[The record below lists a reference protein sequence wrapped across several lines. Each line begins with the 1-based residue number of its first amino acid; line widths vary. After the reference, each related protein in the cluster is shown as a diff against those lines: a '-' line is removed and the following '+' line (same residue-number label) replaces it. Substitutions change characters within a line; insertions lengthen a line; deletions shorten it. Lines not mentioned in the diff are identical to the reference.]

1 MLLAQALSLHQSGRR
16 AEAEAAYRALLAAEP
31 ANAQALHGYGV
42 LRHQSGDSATAVDLI
57 SRAIALA
64 PGTAECHFNLALACF
79 RVGRLDEA
87 VRAFAE
93 AARLKPD
100 WPQPH
105 YDLGNTHAA
114 AGRLDDAARAYR
126 AALRLRPD
134 YLEAGV
140 NLGNVLKD
148 AGKLDQAITT
158 YRRVLRAHPNL
169 PEVHNNLGAALLAQG
184 DSPAAEASFRTAI
197 SLRAD
202 FVEALG
208 NLTALLGRA
217 ERFAEALP
225 VARAACAADPQNANL
240 LEMQAD
246 AWRGLGEYDT
256 AVGVYRDALAL
267 EPQRFS
273 ARFGLAETLR
283 LQRKGAEAERELR
296 ALAGELPEFWQSH
309 HDLANV
315 LRDQGRFAEA
325 EAGYRHALSLR
336 ETPTGLKHLGA
347 VLRDLQRLDEAR
359 AVLAR
364 AAALLP
370 KDEDIRYN
378 IAITE
383 LSAGR
388 LREGFSQYDA
398 RLAKYRVRALP
409 GRAWAGEPVRNRT
422 VFVDSEQGLGD
433 TIQFVRYIPALA
445 EKGARVVLR
454 APVPLLRL
462 LAGFPGV
469 SALVARGDGAP
480 DYDFHCQLMSLPDR
494 LGIADAMPLRVPY
507 LAANPGAIAAWRARL
522 AHLPGRRVGLVWAG
536 NPGFAADHLRS
547 IPLPDL
553 AAFGAVPGVSFVS
566 LQKDATAQP
575 DFPLADFTAEL
586 ADMADTAAL
595 VEALDL
601 VVSVDT
607 GVAHLAGALGKPV
620 WLLNRFDTCWRWL
633 TVRDDSIWYPSLRL
647 FRQTKPGDWSGP
659 VSAAAAA
666 LADAASVT
674 LPS

>member
-16 AEAEAAYRALLAAEP
+16 AEAEAAYLALLAAEP

-42 LRHQSGDSATAVDLI
+42 LRHQSGDSATAVELI

-64 PGTAECHFNLALACF
+64 PGTAECHFNLALAYL
-79 RVGRLDEA
+79 RVGRLDAA
-87 VRAFAE
+87 VSAFGE
-93 AARLKPD
+93 AARLAPG

-114 AGRLDDAARAYR
+114 AGRLDEAARAYR
-126 AALRLRPD
+126 AALRLKPD

-148 AGKLDQAITT
+148 AGKLDQAIAT
-158 YRRVLRAHPNL
+158 YRRVLRAHPGL
-169 PEVHNNLGAALLAQG
+169 PEVHNNLGAALLAHG
-184 DSPAAEASFRTAI
+184 DQADAEAEFRTAI
-197 SLRAD
+197 ALRAD
-202 FVEALG
+202 FAEALG

-225 VARAACAADPQNANL
+225 AARAACAVNPQNPAL

-246 AWRGLGEYDT
+246 AWRGLGEYEQ
-256 AVGVYRDALAL
+256 ALEAYAAALAL
-267 EPQRFS
+267 QPNRYS
-273 ARFGLAETLR
+273 ARFGIAETLR
-283 LQRKGAEAERELR
+283 LQRNGPAAEQALR
-296 ALAGELPEFWQSH
+296 ALVEELPEFWQSH

-325 EAGYRHALSLR
+325 EAAYRRALSLR
-336 ETPTGLKHLGA
+336 ET
-347 VLRDLQRLDEAR
+347 
-359 AVLAR
+359 R

-370 KDEDIRYN
+370 KDNDIRYN
-378 IAITE
+378 IAITD

-388 LREGFSQYDA
+388 LREGFAQYDS

-445 EKGARVVLR
+445 AKGARVILR

-462 LAGFPGV
+462 LHGFPGV
-469 SALVARGDGAP
+469 AALVPRGGDAP
-480 DYDFHCQLMSLPDR
+480 EYDVHCQLMSLPDR
-494 LGIADAMPLRVPY
+494 LRIGDPMPMEVPY
-507 LAANPGAIAAWRARL
+507 LAADPAAAAAWRDRL
-522 AHLPGRRVGLVWAG
+522 AALPGRRVGLVWAG

-553 AAFGAVPGVSFVS
+553 APIGAVPGISFVS
-566 LQKDATAQP
+566 LQKDAPAQP
-575 DFPLADFTAEL
+575 GFPLADFTAEL

-595 VEALDL
+595 IEALDL
-601 VVSVDT
+601 VISVDT

-633 TVRDDSIWYPSLRL
+633 TVREDSIWYPSLRL
-647 FRQTKPGDWSGP
+647 FRQTAPGDWSGP
-659 VSAAAAA
+659 IAAAAAA
-666 LADAASVT
+666 LRA
-674 LPS
+674 

>member
-42 LRHQSGDSATAVDLI
+42 LRHQSGDSEAAVDLI
-57 SRAIALA
+57 GRAIALA
-64 PGTAECHFNLALACF
+64 PGMAECHFNLALAYF
-79 RVGRLDEA
+79 RVGRLHDA
-87 VRAFAE
+87 TAAFAE

-126 AALRLRPD
+126 TALRLRPD
-134 YLEAGV
+134 YREAGV

-148 AGKLDQAITT
+148 AGKLDQAVAA
-158 YRRVLRAHPNL
+158 YRRVLRAHPDL

-184 DSPAAEASFRTAI
+184 DELAAENSFRTAI
-197 SLRAD
+197 GLRAD
-202 FVEALG
+202 FAEALG

-225 VARAACAADPQNANL
+225 VAKAACAANPRNANFI
-240 LEMQAD
+240 EMQAD
-246 AWRGLGEYDT
+246 AWRGLGDYT
-256 AVGVYRDALAL
+256 RALTLYRDALAL
-267 EPQRFS
+267 EPGRFS
-273 ARFGLAETLR
+273 ARFGMAETFR
-283 LQRKGAEAERELR
+283 LQRDGAAAESALR
-296 ALAGELPEFWQSH
+296 ALAEELPEFWQSH

-315 LRDQGRFAEA
+315 LRDTGRFAEA

-336 ETPTGLKHLGA
+336 ETPAGLKHLGA
-347 VLRDLQRLDEAR
+347 VLRDLQRLGEAR
-359 AVLAR
+359 DVLQR

-370 KDEDIRYN
+370 KDDDIRYN
-378 IAITE
+378 IAITD
-383 LSAGR
+383 LTAGR
-388 LREGFSQYDA
+388 LREGFAQYDS

-409 GRAWAGEPVRNRT
+409 GRAWAGESVRNRT

-445 EKGARVVLR
+445 AKGARVVLR
-454 APVPLLRL
+454 APAPLLRL
-462 LAGFPGV
+462 LENFPGV
-469 SALVARGDGAP
+469 AALVPRGNEAP

-494 LGIADAMPLRVPY
+494 LGICDPLPIEVPY
-507 LAANPGAIAAWRARL
+507 LTADPGAAASWRGRL
-522 AHLPGRRVGLVWAG
+522 AHLPGRRVGLAWAG

-547 IPLPDL
+547 IPLPKL
-553 AAFGAVPGVSFVS
+553 APLGAVPGVSFVS
-566 LQKDATAQP
+566 LQKDAAALP
-575 DFPLADFTAEL
+575 EFPLADFTAEL

-595 VEALDL
+595 VAALDL
-601 VVSVDT
+601 VISVDT

-633 TVRDDSIWYPSLRL
+633 TARDDSIWYPSLRL
-647 FRQTKPGDWSGP
+647 FRQTTPGDWSGP
-659 VSAAAAA
+659 VAAGAAA
-666 LADAASVT
+666 LAS
-674 LPS
+674 

>member
-1 MLLAQALSLHQSGRR
+1 MLLGQALALHQSGRR
-16 AEAEAAYRALLAAEP
+16 AEAEAAYRSILAAEP
-31 ANAQALHGYGV
+31 GNAQALHFYGV
-42 LRHQSGDSATAVDLI
+42 LRHQAGDSEAAADLI
-57 SRAIALA
+57 GRAIALA
-64 PGTAECHFNLALACF
+64 PGTAECHFNLALAYY
-79 RVGRLDEA
+79 RIGRLDDA
-87 VRAFAE
+87 VAAFAE

-105 YDLGNTHAA
+105 YDLGNAYAA
-114 AGRLDDAARAYR
+114 SGRLEEAARSYR

-148 AGKLDQAITT
+148 AGKLEQAVST
-158 YRRVLRAHPNL
+158 YRRVLRAHPDL

-184 DSPAAEASFRTAI
+184 DSAAAEAAFRTAI
-197 SLRAD
+197 SLRPD
-202 FVEALG
+202 FAEALG

-217 ERFAEALP
+217 DRFAEALP
-225 VARAACAADPQNANL
+225 VARAACAANPLNANL

-246 AWRGLGEYDT
+246 AWRGVGEYEQ
-256 AVGVYRDALAL
+256 ALGVYRAALAL
-267 EPQRFS
+267 EPNRFS
-273 ARFGLAETLR
+273 ARFGMAETLR
-283 LQRKGAEAERELR
+283 LQRQGAAAERELR
-296 ALAGELPEFWQSH
+296 ALAAELPEFWQSH

-315 LRDQGRFAEA
+315 LRDQGHFAAA

-336 ETPTGLKHLGA
+336 ETPVALKHLGA

-359 AVLAR
+359 DVLAK
-364 AAALLP
+364 AAAALP
-370 KDEDIRYN
+370 KDEDVRYN

-388 LREGFSQYDA
+388 LREGFAQYDS
-398 RLAKYRVRALP
+398 RLAKYNVRALP
-409 GRAWAGEPVRNRT
+409 GRAWAGETVRNRT

-445 EKGARVVLR
+445 AKGARVVLR
-454 APVPLLRL
+454 APAPLLRL
-462 LAGFPGV
+462 LRNFPGV
-469 SALVARGDGAP
+469 AELVARGDAAP
-480 DYDFHCQLMSLPDR
+480 VYDFHCQLMSLPDR
-494 LGIADAMPLRVPY
+494 LRCDDPMPVAVPY
-507 LAANPGAIAAWRARL
+507 LSADADAVAAWCARL
-522 AHLPGRRVGLVWAG
+522 AHLPGRRVGLVWSG

-547 IPLPDL
+547 VPLAQL
-553 AAFGAVPGVSFVS
+553 APLGAVPGISFVS
-566 LQKDATAQP
+566 LQKDAAALP
-575 DFPLADFTAEL
+575 DMPMTDFTGEL

-633 TVRDDSIWYPSLRL
+633 TGRDDSIWYPSARL
-647 FRQTKPGDWSGP
+647 FRQSVPGEWSGP
-659 VSAAAAA
+659 VAAVAAA
-666 LADAASVT
+666 LGA
-674 LPS
+674 